1 MIDVIVADDV
11 YRKCKLS
18 PIILERIRR
27 KVMQGDSGARPRKAR
42 RKWVETVEDE
52 GTWYVVPLQMEM
64 PGEKIVIIS
73 SPYQTKPRKVRIHR

>member
-1 MIDVIVADDV
+1 MIDVIVAEDV

-27 KVMQGDSGARPRKAR
+27 KVMQSDPRGRPCKAR

-52 GTWYVVPLQMEM
+52 GTWYVVPLQVET
-64 PGEKIVIIS
+64 PGEKIVLIS
-73 SPYQTKPRKVRIHR
+73 SPYPTKPRKIRKRR